1 MSNIR
6 KFVLTFDGENYIHT
20 KEGDRIVH
28 DISGIKP
35 DLNEKS
41 TVEDTNEEDANE
53 TATYKSRREELNFLS
68 TKKDLTSD
76 ERARIRELSKTFGQR
91 LKDAVRN
98 FFTSEER
105 ERHKLMQQ
113 ILYLIDTTQA
123 TNIKFEIDDL
133 KKNNPNHRKFID
145 NFYKN
150 MASTNVRGGSLTRKH
165 RNKSMRCSKKYRE

>member
-1 MSNIR
+1 MIR
-6 KFVLTFDGENYIHT
+6 KFVLEFSGPTYLHT

-35 DLNEKS
+35 DLNKKS

-53 TATYKSRREELNFLS
+53 TATYKSRREELNYLS

-76 ERARIRELSKTFGQR
+76 ERERIRELSKTFGQR

-98 FFTSEER
+98 FFTFEER

-133 KKNNPNHRKFID
+133 KKKIPTTENLLTIFIRTWQAP
-145 NFYKN
+145 
-150 MASTNVRGGSLTRKH
+150 MCV
-165 RNKSMRCSKKYRE
+165 EEV